1 MRRFQIAPG
10 VHLSYDAAQKFNRC
24 RISIHFAFPARRET
38 ATAHALLPL
47 VMERGYADC
56 PDMTQMTK
64 KLARLY
70 GADLTVDARP
80 MGCSHN
86 LCVSITGI
94 KDQFALE
101 GEKLTQEYAALAL
114 GTAFHPYFVG
124 STFDPEAV
132 GIEKQMLKKALE
144 DEVNDKRLYCQR
156 QANREFFGD
165 SPAGVRQ
172 EGYLE
177 EVDGLTPEALTEAY
191 YEMLRRGQHHR
202 REGRSSGGAF
212 GHRPRPAAP
221 GGEYRHAPAGAGAE
235 GGALRHHAGQALYAV
250 HAGPAHAA

>member
-1 MRRFQIAPG
+1 
-10 VHLSYDAAQKFNRC
+10 
-24 RISIHFAFPARRET
+24 
-38 ATAHALLPL
+38 
-47 VMERGYADC
+47 
-56 PDMTQMTK
+56 
-64 KLARLY
+64 
-70 GADLTVDARP
+70 

-191 YEMLRRGQHHR
+191 DEMLRTANIELIVLGCDEASTHR
-202 REGRSSGGAF
+202 REGRPSDGAF

-235 GGALRHHAGQALYAV
+235 GGAFRHHTGQALYAV